1 MIKIH
6 VDHSFVLVTVFIT
19 AAYIS
24 ISGYYI
30 YLTRSFKSNYS
41 LKITRIFLVISSV
54 CHPVAVK
61 NSQSGEKVVCV
72 RRSEVLVFTTT
83 SQLVCPSLWH
93 SRSYRQWT
101 LSLHTRIK
109 LRVCVCVF
117 QLEFK
122 DVWEIVCV
130 ECVFGGGGWMCV
142 EIFPTSSPLFH
153 SFIHPCSPQMQ
164 WWTHS
169 FTHTHTHR

>member
-1 MIKIH
+1 M
-6 VDHSFVLVTVFIT
+6 
-19 AAYIS
+19 
-24 ISGYYI
+24 
-30 YLTRSFKSNYS
+30 RSFKSNYS

-72 RRSEVLVFTTT
+72 RRSEVLIFTTT

-109 LRVCVCVF
+109 LRVCVCVPAGV
-117 QLEFK
+117 QGC
-122 DVWEIVCV
+122 VRNCVCR
-130 ECVFGGGGWMCV
+130 MCV
-142 EIFPTSSPLFH
+142 WGWWMNVCWDISHQQPIISLIHPSMLPSNAVVN
-153 SFIHPCSPQMQ
+153 SFIY
-164 WWTHS
+164 
-169 FTHTHTHR
+169 THTHTDNESDVTALECTFTYLTSHL